1 MKGLLLSPKGSK
13 GPPRG
18 KADRTL
24 ALVMSPNFSP
34 ADAGGA
40 PPANFSEVATG
51 FFDSFGKGNGNGTAA
66 SALSKP
72 PAGGC
77 RAPAGS
83 MGGGEPSKYCWG
95 INWVEFEA
103 PEVPAIF
110 EGRVVAPASEA
121 KKKPEGGSNN
131 ATTLSPSPLAAAAV
145 ASAAASAAA
154 RQKGDYND
162 YRVPLPKNAVVDL
175 VFLNPSAMVHPM
187 HIHGTGGWLV
197 SSGNGRPPLLRDG
210 GSLDAADARVNLGDP
225 PRRNTVPV
233 PNAAPGI
240 GDGFAVLRFVVD
252 NEGPFPMHC
261 HIDYHAEGGMFL
273 YFVYGGEEKKNG
285 GGPPAAAPWEIPPD
299 LDCEAATAAA
309 EAKAAPAATKQAGGN
324 SSSSVV
330 VLNPFEESS
339 WSLPQIK

>member
-1 MKGLLLSPKGSK
+1 
-13 GPPRG
+13 
-18 KADRTL
+18 
-24 ALVMSPNFSP
+24 MSPNFSP

-51 FFDSFGKGNGNGTAA
+51 FFDSFGKGSGSGNGT
-66 SALSKP
+66 SSSSKPLSKP
-72 PAGGC
+72 PTGGC

-83 MGGGEPSKYCWG
+83 AGGEPSKYCWG

-103 PEVPAIF
+103 PDVPAIF
-110 EGRVVAPASEA
+110 EGRVVAPAEA
-121 KKKPEGGSNN
+121 KKKPEGGNN
-131 ATTLSPSPLAAAAV
+131 ATTPSSSSSTLAAAAV

-162 YRVPLPKNAVVDL
+162 YRVPLPKGAVVDL

-197 SSGNGRPPLLRDG
+197 SAGNGRPPIKESD
-210 GSLDAADARVNLGDP
+210 GSLDAADARVNLSDP
-225 PRRNTVPV
+225 PRRSTVPV
-233 PNAAPGI
+233 PNAVPGL

-261 HIDYHAEGGMFL
+261 HIDYHGEGGMFL
-273 YFVYGGEEKKNG
+273 YFVYGGEEKNG
-285 GGPPAAAPWEIPPD
+285 GGSPAAAPWEIPPD

-309 EAKAAPAATKQAGGN
+309 AAAPAKQAGGN
-324 SSSSVV
+324 SSSVV